1 MYENISTSEMGQY
14 LPVPQETP
22 FFHGTRAPEFE
33 KLAPGTCLAKDIQLA
48 RSFALGGSY
57 FAIGPRQGTSRVMT
71 VHLDLPQ
78 GAPLIPMSPL
88 ASQLLSLSFQ
98 DACQGGVEADQYSCI
113 LDGRRII
120 RQAYHQDAIA
130 AAQQM
135 GLDAYY
141 ADLDQQ
147 NDRILVILN
156 SGRATIVSQALENE
170 PPPTG
175 GPRRPKQLTAWST
188 PAVPASTTPSTAPKA
203 TQKIPA

>member
-1 MYENISTSEMGQY
+1 M
-14 LPVPQETP
+14 
-22 FFHGTRAPEFE
+22 A
-33 KLAPGTCLAKDIQLA
+33 
-48 RSFALGGSY
+48 
-57 FAIGPRQGTSRVMT
+57 
-71 VHLDLPQ
+71 VHLNLPQ

-98 DACQGGVEADQYSCI
+98 DSSQHGVETDQYSRI
-113 LDGRRII
+113 LDGRRLI

-141 ADLDQQ
+141 ADLDQE

-156 SGRATIVSQALENE
+156 SDRATIVSQALENE

-175 GPRRPKQLTAWST
+175 GHTARSPELAQAANPKG
-188 PAVPASTTPSTAPKA
+188 
-203 TQKIPA
+203 